1 MRDGEISSRIFLSI
15 HLGVNDLHQLPNDP
29 GEAIKLQNE
38 VRKLV
43 KIGDYIDIASVRL
56 VGGVDVA
63 YLGKGASQA
72 CAVAVVWDRLS
83 GEVLESVYAQ
93 DEVIFPYIPG
103 LLSFRELPVVM
114 KACEGLSSNVDVWM
128 VDGAGIAHPRR
139 LGIAAHFG
147 VLLDRPSIGV
157 AKSRLIGSHL
167 PVPRSKGSW
176 VPLRHD
182 GEVVGHV
189 LRTRNDVKPLY
200 ISPGHK
206 VSLRQAV
213 ELVLTCCTKYR
224 LPEPTRMAHNLVER
238 YAHFS

>member
-1 MRDGEISSRIFLSI
+1 MDLTPLAPFC
-15 HLGVNDLHQLPNDP
+15 LGVNDLLQLPSDP
-29 GEAIKLQNE
+29 GKAIALQNE

-43 KIGDYIDIASVRL
+43 KIGNYIDIASVRL
-56 VGGVDVA
+56 IGGVDVA
-63 YLGKGASQA
+63 YLGKGASHA
-72 CAVAVVWDRLS
+72 CAVAVVWDRFS

-93 DEVIFPYIPG
+93 DEVVFPYIPG

-114 KACEGLSSNVDVWM
+114 KACEGLSNIVDVWM

-167 PVPRSKGSW
+167 PVPRNKGSW

-182 GEVVGHV
+182 GEVIGNV

-206 VSLRQAV
+206 VSFRQVV
-213 ELVLTCCTKYR
+213 ELVLACCPKYR

-238 YAHFS
+238 YAHSS

>member
-1 MRDGEISSRIFLSI
+1 MGLIPLAPFC
-15 HLGVNDLHQLPNDP
+15 LGVNDLLQLPSDP
-29 GEAIKLQNE
+29 GKAIALQNE

-43 KIGDYIDIASVRL
+43 KIGNYIDIASVRL
-56 VGGVDVA
+56 IGGVDVA
-63 YLGKGASQA
+63 YLGKGASHA
-72 CAVAVVWDRLS
+72 CAVAVVWDRFS

-93 DEVIFPYIPG
+93 DEVVFPYIPG

-114 KACEGLSSNVDVWM
+114 KACEGLSNIVDVWM

-176 VPLRHD
+176 VPLRRD
-182 GEVVGHV
+182 GEVIGHV
-189 LRTRNDVKPLY
+189 LRTRDDVKPLY

-206 VSLRQAV
+206 VSFRQAV
-213 ELVLTCCTKYR
+213 ELVLACCPKYR

-238 YAHFS
+238 YAHSS

>member
-1 MRDGEISSRIFLSI
+1 MRDGGISSRIFLSI
-15 HLGVNDLHQLPNDP
+15 RLGVNDLHQLPNDP

-63 YLGKGASQA
+63 YLGMGASQA

-213 ELVLTCCTKYR
+213 ELVLACCTKYR